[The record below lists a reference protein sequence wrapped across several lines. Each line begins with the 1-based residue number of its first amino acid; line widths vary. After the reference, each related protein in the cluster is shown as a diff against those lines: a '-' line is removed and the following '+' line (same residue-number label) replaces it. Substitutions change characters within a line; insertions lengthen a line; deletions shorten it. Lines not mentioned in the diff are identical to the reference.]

1 MVQDLVNKFW
11 CQNSGEEIHIKL
23 RPTPKGNMLPGDDYS
38 KQGAYNISALIPRV
52 RFYGLGLPGY
62 FCCAKKRLRSH

>member
-23 RPTPKGNMLPGDDYS
+23 WPTPQGNVLPGDDYS
-38 KQGAYNISALIPRV
+38 KGKILWTRV
-52 RFYGLGLPGY
+52 TWIFVLCREET
-62 FCCAKKRLRSH
+62 KK